1 MVGTSGAL
9 ISARKIVIK
18 IGSNSLALPNG
29 AINPAKIDHYTK
41 QIATL
46 ISEGKRIVLVS
57 SGASAA
63 GTSVIGS
70 LARKTD
76 INYRQALCSIGQV
89 ELMYQWRQHFAN
101 HGLNIG
107 QLLFTRE
114 DFLESRRNLNMRN
127 TLFTLIDEG
136 VVPVV
141 NENDSVSYDEIAIG
155 DNDNL
160 SADTAILW
168 NADLLVLLTDVQG
181 VFDSDPKVNKSAK
194 MIEEVSDV
202 EELSKR
208 ITVGKPNLFGTGGL
222 TTKLE
227 AAAKVMRYGIEV
239 ILTDD
244 LENSGT
250 LFRAR

>member
-1 MVGTSGAL
+1 M
-9 ISARKIVIK
+9 
-18 IGSNSLALPNG
+18 
-29 AINPAKIDHYTK
+29 
-41 QIATL
+41 
-46 ISEGKRIVLVS
+46 
-57 SGASAA
+57 
-63 GTSVIGS
+63 
-70 LARKTD
+70 
-76 INYRQALCSIGQV
+76 
-89 ELMYQWRQHFAN
+89 
-101 HGLNIG
+101 
-107 QLLFTRE
+107 
-114 DFLESRRNLNMRN
+114 
-127 TLFTLIDEG
+127 
-136 VVPVV
+136 V